1 MNTILIADDSI
12 DLLEMIKTVYSRRNI
27 FIATAT
33 TREEIF
39 STLKRIKPDLILL
52 DVFLENDDGRIICK
66 ELKLMNEYKTIPII
80 LMSGSP
86 ERLIDY
92 QEVFDDDILEKP
104 FRIETVLSK
113 IKAVTENRRPIS

>member
-1 MNTILIADDSI
+1 MNSILIADDSG
-12 DLLEMIKTVYSRRNI
+12 DLLEMIKAVYSRRNI
-27 FIATAT
+27 FIAAAT

-39 STLKRIKPDLILL
+39 LTLKRIKPDLILL

-80 LMSGSP
+80 LMSGGP

-92 QEVFDDDILEKP
+92 QEVFADDILEKP

-113 IKAVTENRRPIS
+113 IKAVTENRRPIP